1 MAAPVL
7 LLGLLLIASAA
18 TAHDEL
24 PHLELP
30 ATLDSGPAHGSDA
43 PQGLM
48 DIMSVSGCGRFA
60 ALVAA
65 TPNAS
70 DIFEQRVVAGGGG
83 LTVFCPDDKAV
94 AGFAPTFLAL
104 ADTDRLNVLLHHGAA
119 GRYVRAQLAGFR
131 WVAVPTL
138 AVADAATGEA
148 QTVLVREHNGTMRL
162 WPTWPAES
170 VARVRKTV
178 DSSSE
183 EAPLLV
189 LHVID
194 AVLLRKKLDGAGGD
208 GAAAAGACSGRL
220 GWLHM
225 CIPVWVVLLWVFVVI
240 VSFFAGML
248 MQSWWGSMK
257 DE

>member
-7 LLGLLLIASAA
+7 QLLGVLLIVSAA
-18 TAHDEL
+18 TAAGGDDELL
-24 PHLELP
+24 PHLEL
-30 ATLDSGPAHGSDA
+30 PAHGSDA

-48 DIMSVSGCGRFA
+48 GTMFTSGCGSFA

-70 DIFEQRVVAGGGG
+70 AVFEERVAAGGGG
-83 LTVFCPDDKAV
+83 LTLFCPDDKAV

-104 ADTDRLNVLLHHGAA
+104 ADTDRLAVLLHHGAA
-119 GRYVRAQLAGFR
+119 GRYVRAQLAGFH
-131 WVAVPTL
+131 WVSVPTL
-138 AVADAATGEA
+138 AVADAATGDGET
-148 QTVLVREHNGTMRL
+148 QTVLVRDRNGTMRL

-170 VARVRKTV
+170 VATVTKTTV
-178 DSSSE
+178 DSSS

-194 AVLLRKKLDGAGGD
+194 AVLLRKKLDDGAGGD
-208 GAAAAGACSGRL
+208 GAAPGPCGVRL
-220 GWLHM
+220 GLLYL
-225 CIPVWVVLLWVFVVI
+225 CIPLWLVLLWMVIMI

-248 MQSWWGSMK
+248 VQSCLG
-257 DE
+257 

>member
-18 TAHDEL
+18 TAAGGDDELL

-30 ATLDSGPAHGSDA
+30 GTPDSVPAHGSDA

-48 DIMSVSGCGRFA
+48 DTMFRSGCGSFA

-70 DIFEQRVVAGGGG
+70 AVFEERVAAGGGG
-83 LTVFCPDDKAV
+83 LTLFCPDDKAV

-104 ADTDRLNVLLHHGAA
+104 ADTDRLAVLLHHGAA
-119 GRYVRAQLAGFR
+119 GQYVRAQLAGFHS
-131 WVAVPTL
+131 VSVPTL
-138 AVADAATGEA
+138 AVADAATGGET
-148 QTVLVREHNGTMRL
+148 QTVLVRERNGTMRL
-162 WPTWPAES
+162 WPTWPEEDS
-170 VARVRKTV
+170 VATVTKTTV
-178 DSSSE
+178 HSSSE
-183 EAPLLV
+183 APQVV

-194 AVLLRKKLDGAGGD
+194 AVLLRKKLDDGAGGD
-208 GAAAAGACSGRL
+208 EGAAAGACGGRL
-220 GWLHM
+220 GWLNM
-225 CIPVWVVLLWVFVVI
+225 CVPLWVVMI

-248 MQSWWGSMK
+248 TWSCWG
-257 DE
+257 